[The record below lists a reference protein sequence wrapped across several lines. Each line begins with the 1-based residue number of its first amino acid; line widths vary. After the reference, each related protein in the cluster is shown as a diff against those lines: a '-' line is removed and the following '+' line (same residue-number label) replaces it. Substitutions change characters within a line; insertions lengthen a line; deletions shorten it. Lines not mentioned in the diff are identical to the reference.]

1 LQVFNWT
8 YEVPPAKPFL
18 EINVLVCGV
27 YSARINLSLRTY
39 IARSGSV
46 EYRVF
51 VSLGLHLRP
60 SIDHAALCAC
70 LGSKATTVCPAL
82 NRWG

>member
-1 LQVFNWT
+1 MLQVFNWT

-51 VSLGLHLRP
+51 VSAGLRLRP
-60 SIDHAALCAC
+60 SIIDQCSFVC
-70 LGSKATTVCPAL
+70 LDGKASIVQRLIGGC
-82 NRWG
+82 